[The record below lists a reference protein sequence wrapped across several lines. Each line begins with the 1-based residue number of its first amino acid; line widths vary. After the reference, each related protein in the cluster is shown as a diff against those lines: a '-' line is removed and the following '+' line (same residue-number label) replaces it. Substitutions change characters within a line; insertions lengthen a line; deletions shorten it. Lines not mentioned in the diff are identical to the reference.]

1 MENKELEGKDKKI
14 CLCWK
19 DIITWYIAPLG
30 SIFVAAAIG
39 ISGFLGSNYLKER
52 RAVKARTEKSYL
64 TLEALRIYSELIS
77 KQEEAESALRKD
89 MFNSIMSSFSASE
102 KVPIE
107 ELILNFRL
115 LTYNYN
121 ESLNIKPF
129 FLFMRNKTLNSYMS
143 SMSSEEYL
151 EHLEDIARWV
161 IARQMWVLEDDGE
174 CFFRIVDFDLLRQNR
189 ACLLLQDETLILEGI
204 ERNFKIA
211 VLEVNNKMKEI
222 KVRLEIKT
230 SRKSDHEPDI
240 KVAEFWVGFF
250 GFPMIDNIHLSHGQ
264 KCAVVLNQF
273 TETSADI
280 TLVIFPDAL
289 SGMKGIPYYHE
300 AVQHILETGEL
311 MGEKDFKKSWS
322 LE

>member
-1 MENKELEGKDKKI
+1 MENKELEGTDKKI

-30 SIFVAAAIG
+30 SIFVAVAIG
-39 ISGFLGSNYLKER
+39 ISGLLGSSYLKER

-64 TLEALRIYSELIS
+64 TLEALRIYSGLIS
-77 KQEEAESALRKD
+77 KREEVDSALRKD
-89 MFNSIMSSFSASE
+89 MFNSIISSFSASE

-115 LTYNYN
+115 LAYNYN

-129 FLFMRNKTLNSYMS
+129 FLFMRNKTLNS
-143 SMSSEEYL
+143 SMSGEEYL
-151 EHLEDIARWV
+151 EHLEDVARWV
-161 IARQMWVLEDDGE
+161 LVRQMWILEEDGE
-174 CFFRIVDFDLLRQNR
+174 CFHRIVDFDLLLQNL
-189 ACLLLQDETLILEGI
+189 ACISLKDETLTLEGI
-204 ERNFKIA
+204 ERDFKIA
-211 VLEVNNKMKEI
+211 VLEVNSKMKEI
-222 KVRLEIKT
+222 KVRLEIRT
-230 SRKSDHEPDI
+230 SRKSDHDPDI

-250 GFPMIDNIHLSHGQ
+250 DFPMIDNIRLSHGQ

-300 AVQHILETGEL
+300 AVQNILETGEL
-311 MGEKDFKKSWS
+311 KGEKDLKKSWS